1 VDDSQWNGVDGDNK
15 KRKGEKKMK
24 HATRAE
30 AIEAALG
37 KFPKARR
44 IAVEN
49 ATMGQEDSMIF
60 RMNLEQDRACYNWNA
75 HTMLAIGY
83 VMRNSCAR
91 EEVTA

>member
-1 VDDSQWNGVDGDNK
+1 
-15 KRKGEKKMK
+15 MK
-24 HATRAE
+24 YTRSE
-30 AIEAALG
+30 AIEIAL
-37 KFPKARR
+37 KDFPKARR

-75 HTMLAIGY
+75 ETMGAINY

>member
-1 VDDSQWNGVDGDNK
+1 
-15 KRKGEKKMK
+15 MK
-24 HATRAE
+24 HTTRSE
-30 AIEAALG
+30 AVEAALR

-75 HTMLAIGY
+75 ETMGAINY
-83 VMRNSCAR
+83 VMRNSSAR
-91 EEVTA
+91 EEVLA

>member
-1 VDDSQWNGVDGDNK
+1 
-15 KRKGEKKMK
+15 MK
-24 HATRAE
+24 HTTRAE
-30 AIEAALG
+30 AIEAALE
-37 KFPKARR
+37 KYPKARR

-49 ATMGQEDSMIF
+49 ATFGQEDSMIF

-75 HTMLAIGY
+75 HTMLAIEY

>member
-1 VDDSQWNGVDGDNK
+1 
-15 KRKGEKKMK
+15 MK
-24 HATRAE
+24 HTTRAE
-30 AIEAALG
+30 AVEAALG

-75 HTMLAIGY
+75 ETIGAINY
-83 VMRNSCAR
+83 VMRNSSAK
-91 EEVTA
+91 EGVMA

>member
-1 VDDSQWNGVDGDNK
+1 
-15 KRKGEKKMK
+15 MK
-24 HATRAE
+24 HTTRAE
-30 AIEAALG
+30 AVEAALG

-75 HTMLAIGY
+75 ETIGAINY
-83 VMRNSCAR
+83 VMRNSYAK
-91 EEVTA
+91 EGVMA

>member
-1 VDDSQWNGVDGDNK
+1 
-15 KRKGEKKMK
+15 MK
-24 HATRAE
+24 HTTRSE
-30 AIEAALG
+30 AVEAALR

-91 EEVTA
+91 EEVLA

>member
-1 VDDSQWNGVDGDNK
+1 MDDSQRNGVERDNK
-15 KRKGEKKMK
+15 KRKGESMK
-24 HATRAE
+24 HNTRSE

-60 RMNLEQDRACYNWNA
+60 RMNLAQDRACYNWNA
-75 HTMLAIGY
+75 QTMSAIDY

-91 EEVTA
+91 EEVAV

>member
-1 VDDSQWNGVDGDNK
+1 MDDSKWDGVDGDNK
-15 KRKGEKKMK
+15 KRKGECEMK
-24 HATRAE
+24 HTRAE

-49 ATMGQEDSMIF
+49 ATMGQEDSLAF
-60 RMNLEQDRACYNWNA
+60 RINLAADCACYNWNA